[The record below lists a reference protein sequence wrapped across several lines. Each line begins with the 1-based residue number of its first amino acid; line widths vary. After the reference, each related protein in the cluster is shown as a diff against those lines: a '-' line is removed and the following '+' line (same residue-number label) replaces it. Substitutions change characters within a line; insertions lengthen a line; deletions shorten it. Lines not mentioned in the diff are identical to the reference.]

1 MRKIKSNTGSTLII
15 ALVIVII
22 ISMIATITTILI
34 GASSNASL
42 KNYQKEEYQL
52 ILENKMYDYLNKIKY
67 DNNYLNSGIYQLDD
81 NMNVSNTNLVYQI
94 EIVKETDNYSFTL
107 KNLTKNITLYSTV
120 SFDSEFYY
128 TVLKW
133 GYR

>member
-107 KNLTKNITLYSTV
+107 KILPKTSLFIQQL
-120 SFDSEFYY
+120 
-128 TVLKW
+128 VLIVNFIILF
-133 GYR
+133 